1 VKLPDVRLPK
11 QGLPREELFAKMRER
26 KAADAD
32 WRGGKTWSLIYPAG
46 EDVDDVLYDANN
58 LYLYE
63 NALNPFR
70 FPSLADMEKEVVAMA
85 ADLLNAPPDASGCMT
100 SGGTESILQAVRVA
114 RDRAKA
120 ERGVTEPTLVIPFS
134 AHPAFAKAAKYFQL
148 ELVHVPLADDR
159 RADVAAAER
168 LIDDRTALVV
178 GSAPNYPHGVVDP
191 IPELAALASSRGV
204 PFHTDAC
211 VGGFLLPFMERAG
224 YDVPPFDFRVNGVS
238 TMSADVH
245 KYGFATKGA
254 SVVLHRNGDHMLQ
267 YQAFLYE
274 DWPGGLYGSLALA
287 GARPAAPIA
296 AAWAVMNFLGEDG
309 YVRLTKQTIET
320 ARRLREGFESVGL
333 KTIGDPIASVMAFG
347 SDTDDLDPMAVG
359 DLMDDKG
366 WHLDRQHGPD
376 ALHMMVS
383 PAHERVVDE
392 FLTDLRDAVANAG
405 ASRGVEARYS

>member
-1 VKLPDVRLPK
+1 MKLPDATLPEH
-11 QGLPREELFAKMRER
+11 GTPHDELLARMRER

-46 EDVDDVLYDANN
+46 EDVDAVLRDANN
-58 LYLYE
+58 LYLFE

-70 FPSLADMEKEVVAMA
+70 FPSLADMEKEVVAMTA
-85 ADLLNAPPDASGCMT
+85 RLLNAPTEASGSMT
-100 SGGTESILQAVRVA
+100 SGGTESIVQAVRVA

-120 ERGVTEPTLVIPFS
+120 ERGIEHAKLVIPFS
-134 AHPAFAKAAKYFQL
+134 AHPAFAKAAKYFEM
-148 ELVHVPLADDR
+148 ELAHIPLDDDL
-159 RADVAAAER
+159 RADVEAADA

-178 GSAPNYPHGVVDP
+178 GSAPNYPHGVIDP
-191 IPELAALASSRGV
+191 IPELAGLASSRGV

-211 VGGFLLPFMERAG
+211 VGGFLLPFMKKAG
-224 YDVPPFDFRVNGVS
+224 IDVPPFDFRVEGVS

-254 SVVLHRNGDHMLQ
+254 SVVLHRNGDHALQ

-296 AAWAVMNFLGEDG
+296 AAWAVMNFLGVDG
-309 YVRLTKQTIET
+309 YVRLTKQTIATTRALQRGIE
-320 ARRLREGFESVGL
+320 ESGL
-333 KTIGDPIASVMAFG
+333 HVIGAPAASVFAFG
-347 SDTDDLDPMAVG
+347 SDERDVMAIG
-359 DLMDDKG
+359 DVMDDRG

-383 PAHERVVDE
+383 PAHERIVDE
-392 FLTDLRDAVANAG
+392 FLSDLRFAVEHAG
-405 ASRGVEARYS
+405 ESREVEARYS

>member
-1 VKLPDVRLPK
+1 MKLPDVSLPEH
-11 QGLPREELFAKMRER
+11 GTPHDELLARMKER

-46 EDVDDVLYDANN
+46 EDVDAVLHDANN
-58 LYLYE
+58 LYLFE

-70 FPSLADMEKEVVAMA
+70 FPSLADMEKEVVAMTA
-85 ADLLNAPPDASGCMT
+85 RLLNVPPDGSGTMT
-100 SGGTESILQAVRVA
+100 SGGTESIVQAVRVA

-120 ERGVTEPTLVIPFS
+120 ERGVTHPKLVIPYS
-134 AHPAFAKAAKYFQL
+134 AHPAFAKAAKYFEM
-148 ELVHVPLADDR
+148 ELAHIPLDDDL
-159 RADVAAAER
+159 RADVPKADT
-168 LIDDRTALVV
+168 LVDDRTALVV
-178 GSAPNYPHGVVDP
+178 GSAPNYPHGVIDP

-224 YDVPPFDFRVNGVS
+224 YEVPPFDFRVDGVS

-254 SVVLHRNGDHMLQ
+254 SVVLHRNGDHVLQ

-296 AAWAVMNFLGEDG
+296 AAWAVMNFLGVEG
-309 YVRLTKQTIET
+309 YVRLAKQTIET
-320 ARRLREGFESVGL
+320 ARALQRGIEACGL
-333 KTIGDPIASVMAFG
+333 QLIGKPAASVFAFG
-347 SDTDDLDPMAVG
+347 SDEKDIMAIG
-359 DLMDDKG
+359 DVMDDKG

-383 PAHERVVDE
+383 PAHERIVDQ
-392 FLTDLRDAVANAG
+392 FVADLKEAVEIAG
-405 ASRGVEARYS
+405 ESRGVEARYS

>member
-1 VKLPDVRLPK
+1 
-11 QGLPREELFAKMRER
+11 MRER
-26 KAADAD
+26 KTADAD

-46 EDVDDVLYDANN
+46 EDVDEVLHDANN
-58 LYLYE
+58 LYLFE

-70 FPSLADMEKEVVAMA
+70 FPSLADMEKEVVAMTA
-85 ADLLNAPPDASGCMT
+85 RLLNVPESGSGTMT
-100 SGGTESILQAVRVA
+100 SGGTESIVQAVRVA

-120 ERGVTEPTLVIPFS
+120 ERGISHAKLVIPFS
-134 AHPAFAKAAKYFQL
+134 AHPAFAKAAKYFEM
-148 ELVHVPLADDR
+148 ELVHIPLGDDL
-159 RADVAAAER
+159 RADLSAADG

-178 GSAPNYPHGVVDP
+178 GSAPNYPHGVIDP
-191 IPELAALASSRGV
+191 IPELAQMASSRGV

-224 YDVPPFDFRVNGVS
+224 YDVPPFDFRVEGVS

-254 SVVLHRNGDHMLQ
+254 SVVLHRNGDHVLQ

-296 AAWAVMNFLGEDG
+296 AAWAVMNFLGMDG
-309 YVRLTKQTIET
+309 YVRLAKQTIET
-320 ARRLREGFESVGL
+320 TRALQRGIEALGL
-333 KTIGDPIASVMAFG
+333 QVIGEPAASVFAFG
-347 SDTDDLDPMAVG
+347 SSDTDIMAVG
-359 DLMDDKG
+359 DVMDDKG

-383 PAHERVVDE
+383 PAHERIVDE
-392 FLTDLRDAVANAG
+392 FLSDLRFAVEHAG
-405 ASRGVEARYS
+405 ESRGVEARYS